1 MIIAIIVGVIVGLVA
16 LIPFYFATKGAKKID
31 PAAGSF
37 AMLGPFLLTIVISFA
52 ILVVSLAIGK
62 MLTPDFVAPL
72 AIAEFVAFVLGV
84 IIFAICIACGKT
96 KSRNNINSKNN
107 N

>member
-1 MIIAIIVGVIVGLVA
+1 MIIAIIVGVIVGIVA

-31 PAAGSF
+31 ASAGTF

-62 MLTPDFVAPL
+62 MLAPSVVAPL

-84 IIFAICIACGKT
+84 IIFAICIARGK
-96 KSRNNINSKNN
+96 KHNRAPERENK
-107 N
+107 